1 MTLQETNPAAEL
13 ETLDGTKPDSV
24 ESWANDAPL
33 KLVAWALDSMGRTA
47 KSTDVRRELASN
59 FIHDPGSGWK
69 TWKTWWGRVLPA
81 VKQSRNFNVRKG
93 SEITLMSRIAD
104 VPAEPWDTLPGP
116 VKKAKTKAPTVTD
129 WKRWMLSDDASPPPG
144 PRPTKPVCNALANLP
159 VKDIALALHRI
170 IGGAAELL
178 ESGSPSS
185 QVAAGW
191 AEAVSRAFLRWHE
204 ISETN
209 SLDDWARQVGTILT
223 RLALVGAPGN
233 HPAELL
239 LSLGS
244 LAPQPESWR
253 QDFVQGM
260 WQALQEY
267 GGSVQDLY
275 RAASAQLRPVGRASL
290 AQELAIGAL
299 SATWSTVKHSEL
311 DRMLEDLPTIEQVS
325 LFRDLTVRAAN
336 GDAPRG
342 AVLDYVADSL
352 HAAGLPDS
360 TERLDLLAMAS
371 LLLSDGSGE
380 AVNKT
385 AEQVSA
391 ALSGAADEQQ
401 TGPVWPALLSGARQ
415 HITDLRAQHAQDLEE
430 QRLSHEAKLEE
441 LRREAEQLNRRV
453 EHLQSQIAEGREKLR
468 MDILQDMLSVI
479 AETLQSL
486 PEWTDNPEALAKNV
500 EARLV
505 LALGAGGAEEF
516 GTIGET
522 VPYDPRKHHA
532 AAMIPA
538 ESPVRVCGP
547 GVVFRG
553 KLTGDRVLIKAKVVQ
568 PSEVHQCK

>member
-1 MTLQETNPAAEL
+1 M
-13 ETLDGTKPDSV
+13 DS
-24 ESWANDAPL
+24 L
-33 KLVAWALDSMGRTA
+33 GRTA
-47 KSTDVRRELASN
+47 RSTEIKGQLEGNFVRNSDSE
-59 FIHDPGSGWK
+59 WK
-69 TWKTWWGRVLPA
+69 TWKNWWDRVLPA
-81 VKQSRNFNVRKG
+81 IKQSHNFNVRKG
-93 SEITLMSRIAD
+93 SEITLMSRVAD

-144 PRPTKPVCNALANLP
+144 PKPTKPVCNALAKLHL
-159 VKDIALALHRI
+159 KDIAPALHRI
-170 IGGAAELL
+170 MRSAAELL
-178 ESGSPSS
+178 ESGNPSS

-191 AEAVSRAFLRWHE
+191 AEAVSRAFLRWRE
-204 ISETN
+204 ISGTN
-209 SLDDWARQVGTILT
+209 PLDDRARQVGTILT

-233 HPAELL
+233 RPAELL

-260 WQALQEY
+260 WQALQES

-275 RAASAQLRPVGRASL
+275 RAASAQLRPVGRAAL

-299 SATWSTVKHSEL
+299 SATWSTVKQSEL
-311 DRMLEDLPTIEQVS
+311 DRMLEDLLTMEQVS
-325 LFRDLTVRAAN
+325 LFRALTVRAAN
-336 GDAPRG
+336 GDVPRG
-342 AVLDYVADSL
+342 AVLDYVARSR
-352 HAAGLPDS
+352 HSTGLAEP
-360 TERLDLLAMAS
+360 TERLNLLAIAS
-371 LLLSDGSGE
+371 LLLSNGSGE
-380 AVNKT
+380 AVNKV
-385 AEQVSA
+385 AEQVGA

-441 LRREAEQLNRRV
+441 LRREAGQLNRRV

-547 GVVFRG
+547 GAVFRG

>member
-33 KLVAWALDSMGRTA
+33 RLVAWALDSLGQKARSNQI
-47 KSTDVRRELASN
+47 KSKLEGDFVR
-59 FIHDPGSGWK
+59 DPDSEWK
-69 TWKTWWGRVLPA
+69 TWETWWKRVLPA
-81 VKQSRNFNVRKG
+81 VKHKD
-93 SEITLMSRIAD
+93 SEPYFGRGNGTEFILLSKVTD
-104 VPAEPWDTLPGP
+104 VPAVPWNDLTRKA
-116 VKKAKTKAPTVTD
+116 KKAETKAPTVTD

-185 QVAAGW
+185 HVAAGW
-191 AEAVSRAFLRWHE
+191 VDAVSLGFVRFR
-204 ISETN
+204 
-209 SLDDWARQVGTILT
+209 
-223 RLALVGAPGN
+223 
-233 HPAELL
+233 ELMPPDAVL
-239 LSLGS
+239 S
-244 LAPQPESWR
+244 LAPQVGELLARLVKAAERSAGPTAQMISAGGLPLLPGTWLPGFAAGIW
-253 QDFVQGM
+253 DGVQKS
-260 WQALQEY
+260 
-267 GGSVQDLY
+267 GGSARDLLEAPFPTVQDRSGLA
-275 RAASAQLRPVGRASL
+275 REIVIAALDSAEPARQHR
-290 AQELAIGAL
+290 
-299 SATWSTVKHSEL
+299 EL
-311 DRMLEDLPTIEQVS
+311 DRILDCLPYREPVYFI
-325 LFRDLTVRAAN
+325 RDLIVRSAAR
-336 GDAPRG
+336 DVPRG
-342 AVLDYVADSL
+342 AVLDYVADSR

-371 LLLSDGSGE
+371 LLLSNGSGE

-486 PEWTDNPEALAKNV
+486 PEWAYNPETLVKNV

-505 LALGAGGAEEF
+505 LALGAGGAERL
-516 GTIGET
+516 GTIGEI
-522 VPYDPRKHHA
+522 VPFDPRLHKSA
-532 AAMIPA
+532 KPIAID
-538 ESPVRVCGP
+538 SQVRVGVP
-547 GVVFRG
+547 GAMVRG
-553 KLTGDRVLIKAKVVQ
+553 KLTGDRVLIKAQVVQ
-568 PSEVHQCK
+568 PSEVH

>member
-1 MTLQETNPAAEL
+1 MTLQEMETAVVL
-13 ETLDGTKPDSV
+13 ETLNGTGQDSM
-24 ESWANDAPL
+24 ESWATEAPL
-33 KLVAWALDSMGRTA
+33 KLVAWALDSLGRTA
-47 KSTDVRRELASN
+47 RSTEIKGQLEGNFVRNSDSE
-59 FIHDPGSGWK
+59 WK
-69 TWKTWWGRVLPA
+69 TWKNWWDRVLPA
-81 VKQSRNFNVRKG
+81 IKQSHNFNVRKG
-93 SEITLMSRIAD
+93 SEITLMSRVAD

-144 PRPTKPVCNALANLP
+144 PRPTKPVCNALAKLP
-159 VKDIALALHRI
+159 AKDIALALHRI
-170 IGGAAELL
+170 MEGAAELL

-342 AVLDYVADSL
+342 AVLDYVAGSL
-352 HAAGLPDS
+352 HMAGLPEP
-360 TERLDLLAMAS
+360 TERLNLLAMAS

-415 HITDLRAQHAQDLEE
+415 HIADLRAQHAHELEE
-430 QRLSHEAKLEE
+430 QRVSHENQLEE
-441 LRREAEQLNRRV
+441 MRWEVEQLNRRV
-453 EHLQSQIAEGREKLR
+453 EGLRALIAEGREESR
-468 MDILQDMLSVI
+468 MDIRQDMLLVM

-486 PEWTDNPEALAKNV
+486 PEWADNPEALVKNV
-500 EARLV
+500 EAKLG
-505 LALGAGGAEEF
+505 LALGAGGAERL
-516 GTIGET
+516 GTLGEI
-522 VPYDPRKHHA
+522 VPFDPRLHKSA
-532 AAMIPA
+532 KPIAID
-538 ESPVRVCGP
+538 SQVRVGVP
-547 GVVFRG
+547 GAMVRG
-553 KLTGDRVLIKAKVVQ
+553 KLTGDRVLIKAQVVQ
-568 PSEVHQCK
+568 PSEVH